1 MPPRPK
7 VELLPADI
15 RKELDSRIIVN
26 RFGGYEVIAAWL
38 AQKGYPIRKSA
49 IGAYALTLK
58 AKASGESNAV
68 PPPRQRNE
76 CDWRRL
82 PETVRHDLARRL
94 LAGEWNNCAALA
106 AWLEDQGHPISKGAV
121 QAYAAALSNGLAV
134 ADAIKVR
141 PAS

>member
-15 RKELDSRIIVN
+15 RKQLDSRIIVN
-26 RFGGYEVIAAWL
+26 HFGGYEVIAAWL
-38 AQKGYPIRKSA
+38 AHKGYPIRKST

-58 AKASGESNAV
+58 AKTRGESSTASQ
-68 PPPRQRNE
+68 PCQRKE
-76 CDWRRL
+76 QDWRRL
-82 PETVRHDLARRL
+82 PEAVRLNLARRL
-94 LAGEWNNCAALA
+94 LAGEWTNCAALA
-106 AWLEDQGHPISKGAV
+106 AWLEDQGHPIGKGAV

-134 ADAIKVR
+134 ADAIKVG